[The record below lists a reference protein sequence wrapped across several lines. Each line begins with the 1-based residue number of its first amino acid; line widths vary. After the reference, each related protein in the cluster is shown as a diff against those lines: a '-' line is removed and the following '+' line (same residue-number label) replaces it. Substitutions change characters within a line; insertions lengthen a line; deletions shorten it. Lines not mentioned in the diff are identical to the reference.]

1 MKTIIHH
8 LLLNHFYYLY
18 IIAMKKVEFDS
29 SKIYHL
35 TDVPPS
41 SLMTK
46 EERNRTWYDLGELER
61 MKQSAKEQVHFFRL
75 ASSLQLSS
83 QQIVSS
89 KEENVVSNDECI
101 MFSAIE
107 SASKPFH
114 FTKNET
120 EPLCYRGLEARI
132 SFERIINK
140 SDYLRKIL
148 RACKRARGH
157 IQDAEARDDPRIDA
171 YRNAASETLRLICSN
186 ESQKSMEVAIHTGKS
201 DFEYVCRNE
210 DKGISLGVREEGAVL
225 KNSSL
230 IPKRKS
236 TCQASLLEYSNSNKR
251 SRLVCTGV
259 RNEEEIVRL
268 VHAIVS

>member
-1 MKTIIHH
+1 
-8 LLLNHFYYLY
+8 
-18 IIAMKKVEFDS
+18 MKKVEFDS

-41 SLMTK
+41 SSMTK
-46 EERNRTWYDLGELER
+46 EERNRTWYDLGELET
-61 MKQSAKEQVHFFRL
+61 MKQSAKEQVRFFRL
-75 ASSLQLSS
+75 ASSLQLPS
-83 QQIVSS
+83 QQIVST
-89 KEENVVSNDECI
+89 KEGNVVSNDECI

-107 SASKPFH
+107 SASSRASKHFH
-114 FTKNET
+114 FTSLNET

-148 RACKRARGH
+148 RACKRARSH

-186 ESQKSMEVAIHTGKS
+186 ESQKSIEVAIHTGKS
-201 DFEYVCRNE
+201 DFEYVCQNE
-210 DKGISLGVREEGAVL
+210 DKGISLGVREEG
-225 KNSSL
+225 L

-236 TCQASLLEYSNSNKR
+236 TCQATLLEYSNSNKR

-259 RNEEEIVRL
+259 RNEEEKVRL